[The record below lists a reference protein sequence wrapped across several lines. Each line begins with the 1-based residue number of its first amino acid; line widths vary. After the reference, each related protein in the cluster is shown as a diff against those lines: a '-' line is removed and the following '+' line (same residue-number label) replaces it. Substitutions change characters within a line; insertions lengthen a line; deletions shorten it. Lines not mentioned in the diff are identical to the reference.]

1 MDYQYK
7 LTLSYRIMNRKTL
20 PQNKLPSYLP
30 TKELSEQSTLKKSVG
45 AKKRSRILL
54 EDKETVRT
62 LGYGITNED
71 AIYVTENIRRLTE
84 QLDWYKSVFEQASDA
99 QLIIQANTWSILD
112 ANELATILFC
122 KDYNQLIGSELPELR
137 ELYKALLKSETP
149 TLLDEIT
156 LRHDEV
162 IERRFEVSGRLL
174 SIPNANTFVVSF
186 RDVTTQR
193 ELIERSHR
201 DDKLSMLGQLSAS
214 IAHEIRNPLAAV
226 NLNLQLLKRKC
237 IGDDTLETNISTALR
252 GVERMINIVNTT
264 LNFAKPNAPQL
275 NAIDI
280 HEIILTALDA
290 VSTQFQQK
298 FITVVIEVD
307 DEFPLLRADS
317 TQLHQVFVNLLSN
330 ACDAIV
336 ANGTIRISSSVFDD
350 GKESH
355 GVINIHDTGVGIS
368 NEDVQRIFEPFFTRK
383 AEGTGLGLAIIH
395 RIMQQHGGAITVET
409 EEGKGSTF
417 SIKLPFA

>member
-1 MDYQYK
+1 M
-7 LTLSYRIMNRKTL
+7 KTL
-20 PQNKLPSYLP
+20 PQH
-30 TKELSEQSTLKKSVG
+30 QSSLYPITRNLTEEPILKKRVG
-45 AKKRSRILL
+45 AKKARRIRLK
-54 EDKETVRT
+54 DRDATHIV
-62 LGYGITNED
+62 GYGVTPED
-71 AIYVTENIRRLTE
+71 TSIVSDYSDDDNRRLSE
-84 QLDWYKSVFEQASDA
+84 QLNWYKLLFEQSSDA

-112 ANELATILFC
+112 ANELATKIFH
-122 KDYNQLIGSELPELR
+122 KEYNQLIGCELPEIR
-137 ELYKALLKSETP
+137 ELYKALLKSETL
-149 TLLDEIT
+149 TSLDEIT
-156 LRHDEV
+156 LRGDE
-162 IERRFEVSGRLL
+162 ICERRFEVSGRLL
-174 SIPNANTFVVSF
+174 PTQSTNLFAVAL
-186 RDVTTQR
+186 RDVTVQR

-201 DDKLSMLGQLSAS
+201 DDKLLMLGQLSAS

-290 VSTQFQQK
+290 VSSQFQQK
-298 FITVVIEVD
+298 YIAVEIEVD

-317 TQLHQVFVNLLSN
+317 TQIHQVFVNLLSN
-330 ACDAIV
+330 ACDAII

-350 GKESH
+350 GKESY

-395 RIMQQHGGAITVET
+395 RIMQQHGGEITVET